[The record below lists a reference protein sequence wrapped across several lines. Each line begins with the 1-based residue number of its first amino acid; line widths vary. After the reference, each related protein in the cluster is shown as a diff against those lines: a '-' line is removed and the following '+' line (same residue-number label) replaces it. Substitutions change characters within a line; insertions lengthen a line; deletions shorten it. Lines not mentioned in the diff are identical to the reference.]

1 MTANPMNEESFVR
14 KLAAL
19 FPQSADVTV
28 GPGDD
33 CAVLDLGTPDLLLA
47 AVDQVISDVHYTR
60 GTSPAAIAGKLLK
73 RNVSDIAAMGGV
85 PTHALLSLAVNPMD
99 EGWLLEFHRGMAAI
113 AAQYGISVIGGDM
126 AKLFAPGEALSLTI
140 LGKVERNKLCLRANA
155 KAGDLLYATGEFG
168 NSFRSGH
175 HLQFTPRLKEARFL
189 AGEFTCAMQD
199 VSDGLLKD
207 AARMAEA
214 SGLALELEPD
224 RIPLRA
230 GASRESALTE
240 GEDYELLFAVPENL
254 RAELERRWDFPDTP
268 LNFLGRFV
276 PGTPGAVCGLPF
288 DQSKTG
294 YDHFR

>member
-1 MTANPMNEESFVR
+1 MNEESFVR
-14 KLAAL
+14 KLTAL
-19 FPQSADVTV
+19 FPQSADVAV

-33 CAVLDLGTPDLLLA
+33 CAVLDLGTQDLLLA
-47 AVDQVISDVHYTR
+47 AVDQVISDVHYTQ
-60 GTSPAAIAGKLLK
+60 GTSPASIAGKLLK

-85 PTHALLSLAVNPMD
+85 PTHVLLSLAVDPMD
-99 EGWLLEFHRGMAAI
+99 EGWLLEFHRGMADLASK
-113 AAQYGISVIGGDM
+113 YGISVIGGDM

-140 LGKVERNKLCLRANA
+140 LGKVERNKLCLRSNAN
-155 KAGDLLYATGEFG
+155 AGDLLYATGEFG

-175 HLQFTPRLKEARFL
+175 HLDFLPRLPEARFL
-189 AGEFTCAMQD
+189 AGDFTCAMQD

-240 GEDYELLFAVPENL
+240 GEDYELLFAVPESL
-254 RAELERRWDFPDTP
+254 RDELERRWDFPGTA
-268 LNFLGRFV
+268 LTCLGRFV
-276 PGTPGAVCGLPF
+276 PGTPGAVSGLPEPLN
-288 DQSKTG
+288 QTG